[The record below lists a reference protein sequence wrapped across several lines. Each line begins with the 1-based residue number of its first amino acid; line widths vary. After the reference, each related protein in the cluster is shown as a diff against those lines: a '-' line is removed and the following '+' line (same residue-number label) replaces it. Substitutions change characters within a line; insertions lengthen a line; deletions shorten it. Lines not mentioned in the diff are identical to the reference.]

1 MKNEQIFILVI
12 CLSHVLCPMVS
23 AGEGKRKKLRRKII
37 LTPSTTT
44 IGTTSIA
51 TTLSTTI
58 ESESPMEGDYMVS
71 FSDEDK
77 VPRGFLDDYYAQFEN
92 RLFKSK
98 YPKEHLTI
106 SQKSSQQRRVKK
118 QPSQQLEKFS
128 EKYTQ
133 YLTDT
138 QKRKNAQRISYEDG
152 QLSHLYS
159 PSSPYSSFPQSL
171 GSNYDSKTQLKGND
185 GPLKQFFD
193 VSGISSQSIQLG
205 LTFTVP
211 FLSFPLSA
219 IGSII
224 NGVTN
229 GSTDLFNFDTQ
240 SLMIGALIV
249 AGSIFLLPQF
259 IYWLTG
265 VNLSAFT
272 WGRNDDSSNISSL
285 INTVDQAL
293 YRYDVDTRS
302 CMAETLC
309 KRMRSDDNNFFTSLI
324 SKFMGSDFLK
334 NIMGKDKIKEIQ
346 SQRCP
351 ATSNCPWDAGPMT
364 KFAMDL
370 MKKRGGDILSMAKNT
385 NFEEGD
391 DF

>member
-1 MKNEQIFILVI
+1 MEEANTTPNPMARGPPMYKNF
-12 CLSHVLCPMVS
+12 S
-23 AGEGKRKKLRRKII
+23 EGAV
-37 LTPSTTT
+37 TE
-44 IGTTSIA
+44 
-51 TTLSTTI
+51 TI
-58 ESESPMEGDYMVS
+58 ERAESIPPVYMAALRWPSHGFLQRSWLIGETQAVEGQGSNPYDRRSSYS
-71 FSDEDK
+71 SLSNGKGGFKIGARLFESLSLCSSSSTK
-77 VPRGFLDDYYAQFEN
+77 FLDDYYAQFEN

-240 SLMIGALIV
+240 SLMIGALI
-249 AGSIFLLPQF
+249 
-259 IYWLTG
+259 
-265 VNLSAFT
+265 
-272 WGRNDDSSNISSL
+272 
-285 INTVDQAL
+285 AL

-334 NIMGKDKIKEIQ
+334 NIMGKEKIKEIQ

-351 ATSNCPWDAGPMT
+351 ATSNCPWDAGP
-364 KFAMDL
+364 
-370 MKKRGGDILSMAKNT
+370 
-385 NFEEGD
+385 
-391 DF
+391 